1 MSLFNYPCLNFGC
14 PTYYRRASPSPA
26 YHQIP
31 YGFNPHYTT
40 SHVPTWPSYDVDDM
54 MYAEDEEAAAYYNH
68 LQAIQRKREA
78 AHAAKRARETARAQA
93 QAEREAAC
101 KAELA
106 RARVMEEE
114 KQKRQQLKLQEDE
127 RRKRRAHAETVSRK
141 KAERRAREPENS
153 LHTLRTRTRD
163 SHHHHRLHKVNE
175 LDDLDSLFGTFFG
188 INVAPQHSSASA
200 EFEVESE
207 SEAGSTSSASSAS
220 EPTASSS
227 HVEQAVPQDIEAPE
241 TISPVQKRSIAP
253 FSHASTAT
261 EADILK
267 EQVAEEEEE
276 ASTTI
281 SEGSS
286 SSLASL
292 ARTEQQ
298 LATLKTS
305 FTFPSRLSFA
315 QTTPG
320 SHPPPLL
327 FNRLNAPYHA
337 QTNAL
342 LHLLLQADSVESNGD
357 KEVRNRRKEVVKK
370 VEEEIANL
378 ERHRDDLWM
387 EAKGRRERG
396 EESEPAAD
404 EERSW
409 SDGISAAAEQ

>member
-1 MSLFNYPCLNFGC
+1 MSLFSYPYLNFSC
-14 PTYYRRASPSPA
+14 PTYYCRASPSPA

-40 SHVPTWPSYDVDDM
+40 SHVPTQPSYDVDDM

-68 LQAIQRKREA
+68 LQDIQRKRKA
-78 AHAAKRARETARAQA
+78 AHAAKRAREAAHAQA
-93 QAEREAAC
+93 QAEREAAF

-106 RARVMEEE
+106 RTRVMEEE
-114 KQKRQQLKLQEDE
+114 KQKRHQLKLQEEE
-127 RRKRRAHAETVSRK
+127 RRKRRAYAETISRA
-141 KAERRAREPENS
+141 KAERRSREPEDS
-153 LHTLRTRTRD
+153 VHTLRTSTRD
-163 SHHHHRLHKVNE
+163 SHHLHRPHRVNE
-175 LDDLDSLFGTFFG
+175 LDNLDSLFATFFG
-188 INVAPQHSSASA
+188 INVAPQNSSASA
-200 EFEVESE
+200 ESDVESE
-207 SEAGSTSSASSAS
+207 SEAGSTSASSAS

-227 HVEQAVPQDIEAPE
+227 HVGQAVPQEIEAPE
-241 TISPVQKRSIAP
+241 TVSPVQKRSVSP
-253 FSHASTAT
+253 SSHASTAT
-261 EADILK
+261 KADIPK
-267 EQVAEEEEE
+267 EQVAGEEEE

-286 SSLASL
+286 ASLASL
-292 ARTEQQ
+292 ASTEQQ
-298 LATLKTS
+298 LATLKSS

-337 QTNAL
+337 QANAL
-342 LHLLLQADSVESNGD
+342 LQLLLQADSVESNGD
-357 KEVRNRRKEVVKK
+357 KKVRNRRKEVVKK

-409 SDGISAAAEQ
+409 SDGISVAAEQ